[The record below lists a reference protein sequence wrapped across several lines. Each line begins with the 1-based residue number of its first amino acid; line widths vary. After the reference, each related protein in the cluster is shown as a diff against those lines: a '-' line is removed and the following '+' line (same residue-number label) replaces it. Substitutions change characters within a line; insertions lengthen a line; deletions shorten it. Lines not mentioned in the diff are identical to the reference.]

1 MKKLTNV
8 QKILK
13 ALKSG
18 PKTQA
23 DLVRETKVKNVYQ
36 IIADLKKRK
45 LVFMDTGKYACIS
58 CKYPIAVDET
68 DRVSAEQ
75 MKAVLPKPHV
85 TAKVQNERKAMREQD
100 LLHIE
105 ISELKN
111 QIADLEEQLQ
121 DMSVKY
127 YDAVAVINYLE
138 KFFNYRI
145 KE

>member
-1 MKKLTNV
+1 MKKLSNV
-8 QKILK
+8 QRVLK
-13 ALKSG
+13 ALQAG
-18 PKTQA
+18 PKTQV
-23 DLVRETKVKNVYQ
+23 DLIRETKIRNVYQ
-36 IIADLKKRK
+36 VIAALKKK
-45 LVFMDTGKYACIS
+45 NIVFTDTGKYVHLHTP
-58 CKYPIAVDET
+58 KET
-68 DRVSAEQ
+68 ALINTKPSEV
-75 MKAVLPKPHV
+75 PKPYV

>member
-1 MKKLTNV
+1 MKKLSNV
-8 QKILK
+8 QRVLK
-13 ALKSG
+13 ALQAG
-18 PKTQA
+18 PKTQV
-23 DLVRETKVKNVYQ
+23 DLIRETKIRNVYQ
-36 IIADLKKRK
+36 VIAALKKK
-45 LVFMDTGKYACIS
+45 NIVFTDTGKYVHLHTP
-58 CKYPIAVDET
+58 KET
-68 DRVSAEQ
+68 ALINTRPSEV
-75 MKAVLPKPHV
+75 PKPHV

>member
-1 MKKLTNV
+1 MRSKLTNV

-13 ALKSG
+13 ALQSG

-36 IIADLKKRK
+36 IISDLKKK
-45 LVFMDTGKYACIS
+45 NIVFTDTGKYVHLHTP
-58 CKYPIAVDET
+58 KET
-68 DRVSAEQ
+68 ALINTRPSEV
-75 MKAVLPKPHV
+75 PKPHV
-85 TAKVQNERKAMREQD
+85 TAKMQNERKAMREQD

>member
-1 MKKLTNV
+1 V
-8 QKILK
+8 
-13 ALKSG
+13 
-18 PKTQA
+18 
-23 DLVRETKVKNVYQ
+23 
-36 IIADLKKRK
+36 
-45 LVFMDTGKYACIS
+45 
-58 CKYPIAVDET
+58 
-68 DRVSAEQ
+68 
-75 MKAVLPKPHV
+75 PKPYV

-121 DMSVKY
+121 DISVKY

-138 KFFNYRI
+138 KFFNYRV

>member
-1 MKKLTNV
+1 MKKLSNV
-8 QKILK
+8 QRVLK
-13 ALKSG
+13 ALQAG
-18 PKTQA
+18 PKTQV
-23 DLVRETKVKNVYQ
+23 DLIRETKIRNVYQ
-36 IIADLKKRK
+36 IIAALKKK
-45 LVFMDTGKYACIS
+45 NIVFTDTGKYVHLHTP
-58 CKYPIAVDET
+58 KET
-68 DRVSAEQ
+68 ALINTRPSEV
-75 MKAVLPKPHV
+75 PKPHV

>member
-1 MKKLTNV
+1 MKKLSNV
-8 QKILK
+8 QRVLK
-13 ALKSG
+13 ALQAG
-18 PKTQA
+18 PKTQV
-23 DLVRETKVKNVYQ
+23 DLIRETKIRNVYQ
-36 IIADLKKRK
+36 VIAALKKK
-45 LVFMDTGKYACIS
+45 NIVFTDTGKYVHLHTP
-58 CKYPIAVDET
+58 KET
-68 DRVSAEQ
+68 ALINTRPSEV
-75 MKAVLPKPHV
+75 PKPHV

-105 ISELKN
+105 IRELKN

>member
-1 MKKLTNV
+1 MKKLSNV
-8 QKILK
+8 QRVLK
-13 ALKSG
+13 ALQTG
-18 PKTQA
+18 PKTQV
-23 DLVRETKVKNVYQ
+23 DLIRETKIRNVYQ
-36 IIADLKKRK
+36 VIAALKKK
-45 LVFMDTGKYACIS
+45 NIVFTDTGKYVHLHTP
-58 CKYPIAVDET
+58 KET
-68 DRVSAEQ
+68 ALINTRPSEV
-75 MKAVLPKPHV
+75 PKPHV

>member
-1 MKKLTNV
+1 MKKLSNV
-8 QKILK
+8 QRVLK
-13 ALKSG
+13 ALQAG
-18 PKTQA
+18 PKTQV
-23 DLVRETKVKNVYQ
+23 DLIRETKIRNVYQ
-36 IIADLKKRK
+36 VIAALKKK
-45 LVFMDTGKYACIS
+45 NIVFTDTGKYVHLHTP
-58 CKYPIAVDET
+58 KET
-68 DRVSAEQ
+68 ALINTRPSE
-75 MKAVLPKPHV
+75 MPKPHV

-105 ISELKN
+105 IRELKN